1 MLASTR
7 ICEVNAFSSPFLPF
21 QVEKYAVVKEHEHMK
36 FATGPLARPAE
47 PSLTVAAVA
56 RQLGVA
62 PSTLR
67 TWDRRYGLGPS
78 EHQDGTNR
86 RYSAHDLARLLIMRR
101 LVVLGVSPAQ
111 AAQQALNSPADAT
124 TDVPSLVNTAIP
136 EKTHSEEAS
145 QKAIVDILV
154 RAARVFDQE
163 LLETILR
170 RELAA
175 RGVVRTWNDLLIP
188 LLTEV
193 GATWEKS
200 GAGIEVEHLLS
211 EIVKRVL
218 AEPLNNL
225 KAPLNARPVLLA
237 CVGEENHSLAIRA
250 LAAALAESQIESQFL
265 GARTPQVALNEVIR
279 RVAPPAIFLWAQL
292 SQNADLTFIH
302 DIPAVRPTP
311 RIIIGGPGWNG
322 TSCERAIYAADL
334 ASARLEISRAVG
346 L

>member
-1 MLASTR
+1 
-7 ICEVNAFSSPFLPF
+7 
-21 QVEKYAVVKEHEHMK
+21 MK
-36 FATGPLARPAE
+36 SGTGAPIELSE

-78 EHQDGTNR
+78 SHQDGTNR
-86 RYSAHDLARLLIMRR
+86 RYSSKDLARLLIMRR
-101 LVVLGVSPAQ
+101 LIVLGVPPAQ
-111 AAQQALNSPADAT
+111 AAEQANNSAGAGSGEVAALVDTPPA
-124 TDVPSLVNTAIP
+124 V
-136 EKTHSEEAS
+136 KSEGEQAS
-145 QKAIVDILV
+145 QAAIVDILV

-175 RGVVRTWNDLLIP
+175 RGVVRTWNDLLVP
-188 LLTEV
+188 LLTQV
-193 GATWEKS
+193 GAIWEKS

-225 KAPLNARPVLLA
+225 KAPLNSRPVLLA

-279 RVAPPAIFLWAQL
+279 RVAPPAIFLWAQPRE
-292 SQNADLTFIH
+292 NADLTFIH
-302 DIPAVRPTP
+302 DIPSIRPAP
-311 RIIIGGPGWNG
+311 RIIVGGPGWLG

-334 ASARLEISRAVG
+334 ASARSEISRAVG